1 MDTFSTIEMAPST
14 EPSSEPSVGK
24 SKPEISLTLIWTFVI
39 TCMVLAWMAGEFELY
54 SVDTD
59 LSYYLGLA
67 GGIMMLVLLL
77 YPLAKRIRILQSIVR
92 LKYWFQYHMLLGL
105 LGPIAIFFHS
115 TMKIDSTNGAVAF
128 YSMTAVFFSGLVGR
142 YIYTRVH
149 HGLYGKQATLD
160 DFKKQLGLDVEAA
173 QSRFAF
179 APGLESML
187 QRFEQKT
194 LPQSASWLMA
204 PVRFVIRPLRYKFT
218 YMRASYVL
226 RRAVRRHGKQHG
238 WERQKVLRQIRNG
251 TAAIR
256 HYMNG
261 IERVAQFR
269 SYEQLLSLWHYLHVP
284 LMLLLVVSA
293 LIHVLAVHMY

>member
-1 MDTFSTIEMAPST
+1 MDMFSTIEIA
-14 EPSSEPSVGK
+14 PSSEPSPESSGGK
-24 SKPEISLTLIWTFVI
+24 TKPDSSLTRIWTFVI
-39 TCMVLAWMAGEFELY
+39 TSMVLAWMAGEMELY

-59 LSYYLGLA
+59 LSYYLGMA

-77 YPLAKRIRILQSIVR
+77 YPLAKRIRILQSIMR
-92 LKYWFQYHMLLGL
+92 LKYWFQYHMLLGI
-105 LGPIAIFFHS
+105 LGPITIFFHS

-149 HGLYGKQATLD
+149 HGLYGEQATLD
-160 DFKKQLGLDVEAA
+160 DFKKQLGLDAEAA

-179 APGLESML
+179 APGLEARL
-187 QRFEQKT
+187 QRFERKA
-194 LPQSASWLMA
+194 LPQSGNLLLA
-204 PVRFVIRPLRYKFT
+204 PIRFAIRPLRYYWT
-218 YMRASYVL
+218 YMRATTAFQ
-226 RRAVRRHGKQHG
+226 RAVRRYGKQHD
-238 WERQKVLRQIRNG
+238 WERQRMLRQIRNG
-251 TAAIR
+251 KAAIR
-256 HYMNG
+256 RYMNG

-269 SYEQLLSLWHYLHVP
+269 TYEQLLSLWHYLHVP